1 MTNDFID
8 ITPLISLTSMPYATA
23 WSVISKY
30 SIEAY
35 NYTIA
40 KHIYLISHLLFI
52 SKQKLILCKTRFD
65 LNAAQKCR
73 NITA

>member
-23 WSVISKY
+23 GSVISKY

-40 KHIYLISHLLFI
+40 KHIHIFNISLISYI
-52 SKQKLILCKTRFD
+52 KT
-65 LNAAQKCR
+65 KI
-73 NITA
+73 NIM